1 MKGIPFINRAAFAPN
16 KRAFFLNGKSSG
28 MSSMV
33 RRRLAETT
41 KHCASTAQ
49 FRVAGTAN
57 FSVRDRTMSEI
68 PSQIVAVLLGLES
81 WFQNLADI
89 TPIFSSSP

>member
-1 MKGIPFINRAAFAPN
+1 MLDNTFTGGVKKWTGNMKGIPFINRAAFAPN

-41 KHCASTAQ
+41 KHCASTA
-49 FRVAGTAN
+49 
-57 FSVRDRTMSEI
+57 
-68 PSQIVAVLLGLES
+68 
-81 WFQNLADI
+81 
-89 TPIFSSSP
+89 